1 MIWQLKFKLKNET
14 WSISQVLKI
23 STMLRFHCER
33 LNIQT
38 MARPYRARSTGQKHW
53 PTASPWNQT
62 TNCQMAP
69 VRTWS
74 MTANFSKFSSASNS
88 GSIRGSQICSI
99 NCKIHPTLASPC
111 HQDPIRALL
120 KMSFFLYKAFP
131 LSCLPLT
138 LRQTQVAVHY
148 SKLWI
153 NNLCLFSSGGL
164 YFLYFFII
172 IVFLKVPWGCL
183 HCLSPPTPAFMEC
196 CPLGPVICV
205 DLVIQHWVWTLLF
218 ALSSLAIDSQFDTPV
233 LLLVSIRLTSLV
245 DSGHSFIFLIL
256 FLLSF
261 LLLFCVVI
269 ARNAICYRRKY
280 RHRPFKTCLS

>member
-1 MIWQLKFKLKNET
+1 MRDWTYRQWPDHIVQET
-14 WSISQVLKI
+14 NDPQPVHETK
-23 STMLRFHCER
+23 
-33 LNIQT
+33 
-38 MARPYRARSTGQKHW
+38 P
-53 PTASPWNQT
+53 QT
-62 TNCQMAP
+62 TKWPQT

-88 GSIRGSQICSI
+88 GPIRGSQICST

-111 HQDPIRALL
+111 RQDPIRALL

-131 LSCLPLT
+131 LSCLPLN
-138 LRQTQVAVHY
+138 LRQTQVVVRY

-153 NNLCLFSSGGL
+153 NNLYLFSSGGL
-164 YFLYFFII
+164 YFLYFFIF

-183 HCLSPPTPAFMEC
+183 HCLSLPTPAFMEC

-245 DSGHSFIFLIL
+245 DSGHSFNFFNPVFAL
-256 FLLSF
+256 FSTSVLCCDS
-261 LLLFCVVI
+261 
-269 ARNAICYRRKY
+269 
-280 RHRPFKTCLS
+280 